1 MNRYSALLQI
11 FLPVALTGLALL
23 VLPAPCAGTSDD
35 ALELNHSTD
44 GRGEWM
50 EYAHRYA
57 IVVMGGNV
65 TGQMYRWYWND
76 TSGEV
81 WTLMDW
87 GFAPED
93 IIYLTYGDSA
103 AVHPELVDGVSN
115 YADVEAAF
123 ASIAEVATPEDLV
136 HVWWVDHGSPSGFQ
150 VHDGFVYFTTL
161 REWIDAIDCR
171 VYLGAYNPCF
181 SGAIIPHMAGLCTET
196 RRVISATSV
205 NASQGNSYGWAGK
218 WRFALRGGCPDS
230 YVPNYTDTNHD
241 GYIAWDEAYEWETPH
256 SNANGEYPL
265 FDDNCDGI
273 GGDFRNPATYDS
285 SGQNSAIDGYHG
297 QFYTLMA
304 WYDDGLRPSVSPPLS
319 RLASRADSRPIEIA
333 IAWSAGAPLPAP
345 VARGASGL
353 IGDEIYLFGGYPTPA
368 PVHFRYDIESDT
380 WSTDPAPIPVPG
392 SLVRGVVH
400 DEGLYVFGGHTLGCD
415 DIRRYDAQV
424 NAWEVLN
431 SPFPDGWRECCK
443 YGAAEVSG
451 QICYYYVEERYS
463 YEPLL
468 GAWMYDISSDSWSEG
483 TLPPS
488 PERMYVAS
496 ASDADYCYAIG
507 GIAHDS
513 LLSVLPDAIR
523 CDFATG
529 EWTQIEPLPEPVAF
543 ADGDFLKG
551 HLFIAGGGAGHSRW
565 PASDRVHVWHEGRGW
580 MAATPLPAPVGCPH
594 VELATIGQTDYIFV
608 FGGYNEGYL
617 NTLYIGEILWGQG
630 VEDDAG
636 SVPCRLRLSVTSP
649 TSFGGS
655 TAINYL
661 LPMDCWVRLTIHDV
675 LGRDVATLVNEMQTA
690 GRKTTTWDWQSA
702 RSDAGS
708 ACTGVYFC
716 RLKAGDAQMSR
727 RMLRVR

>member
-1 MNRYSALLQI
+1 MNRYSMLLRVSWV
-11 FLPVALTGLALL
+11 LALTGLMLL
-23 VLPAPCAGTSDD
+23 VLPAPRAGTGGDAFELSDP
-35 ALELNHSTD
+35 AA

-57 IVVMGGNV
+57 IIVMGGNV

-81 WTLMDW
+81 WALMDW

-103 AVHPELVDGVSN
+103 AVHPELVDGISN

-123 ASIAEVATPEDLV
+123 ASIAAVATPEDLV
-136 HVWWVDHGSPSGFQ
+136 HVWWVDHGNSSGFQ

-171 VYLGAYNPCF
+171 AYLGAYNPCF
-181 SGAIIPHMAGLCTET
+181 SGAIMPHMAGLCTET

-230 YVPNYTDTNHD
+230 YVSNYTDTNHD

-256 SNANGEYPL
+256 SNAQNEYPL

-273 GGDFRNPATYDS
+273 GGDFRYPATYDS
-285 SGQNSAIDGYHG
+285 SGQNPEIDGYYG

-304 WYDDGLRPSVSPPLS
+304 WYDDEAGADGNSPFSNSRIGDALSPSPNPSPSS
-319 RLASRADSRPIEIA
+319 RTSRANLRPIEIA
-333 IAWSAGAPLPAP
+333 IAWSPGAPLPAP

-368 PVHFRYDIESDT
+368 PVHFRYDIAADT

-400 DEGLYVFGGHTLGCD
+400 DEELYVFGGHTPGCD

-424 NAWEVLN
+424 NAWEVLS

-443 YGAAEVSG
+443 YGGGKVG
-451 QICYYYVEERYS
+451 NQICYYYVEENYS
-463 YEPLL
+463 YEPHL
-468 GAWMYDISSDSWSEG
+468 GAWAYDVSSDSWSAG
-483 TLPPS
+483 TLPPN

-496 ASDADYCYAIG
+496 ASDANYCYAIG

-513 LLSVLPDAIR
+513 QLSVLPDAIR
-523 CDFATG
+523 YDPAGG
-529 EWTQIEPLPEPVAF
+529 EWTEIESLPEPVAF
-543 ADGDFLKG
+543 ADGDFLG
-551 HLFIAGGGAGHSRW
+551 DHLFIAGGGAGYGFW
-565 PASDRVHVWHEGRGW
+565 PASDRVHVWHEGSGW

-594 VELATIGQTDYIFV
+594 VELATIDETDSVVSNV
-608 FGGYNEGYL
+608 FSMTTTPSL
-617 NTLYIGEILWGQG
+617 
-630 VEDDAG
+630 
-636 SVPCRLRLSVTSP
+636 
-649 TSFGGS
+649 
-655 TAINYL
+655 
-661 LPMDCWVRLTIHDV
+661 VRLFV
-675 LGRDVATLVNEMQTA
+675 
-690 GRKTTTWDWQSA
+690 
-702 RSDAGS
+702 
-708 ACTGVYFC
+708 
-716 RLKAGDAQMSR
+716 
-727 RMLRVR
+727 